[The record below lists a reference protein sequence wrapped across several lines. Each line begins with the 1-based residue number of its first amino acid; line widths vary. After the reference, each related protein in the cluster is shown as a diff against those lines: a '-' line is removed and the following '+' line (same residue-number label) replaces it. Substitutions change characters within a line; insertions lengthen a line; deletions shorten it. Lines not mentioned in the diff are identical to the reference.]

1 MFSPRCQRRRAL
13 RMESLETRELLAA
26 DVRITEFAASNSDS
40 LVDGDGNSPDWIE
53 IQNQGDTSADLNG
66 WFLTDSR
73 EELTKWPF
81 PAIQLAPNEFLVVFA
96 SAPDDGSGGV
106 LSDYVDAGGNLH
118 TNFQLSSSGE
128 FVGLVDNN
136 GANPELVSQFDFG
149 EQRTDVSF
157 GAGRLTTDESNLIGP
172 QTAATYLV
180 PSDALTGPWRGDAE
194 PFDDSGATGWL
205 AGAAAIGFDNS
216 AHEPGDPDALPRLH
230 SYDAGNESSTTSTWP
245 DPAGGNN
252 WALRGFF
259 WTKTSSAPTRRLLG
273 PTTWAGKAAAGS
285 VATLRRSLPVT

>member
-1 MFSPRCQRRRAL
+1 MTPAGLSQFEGDIALMNVYSRTFDITDVQMAVVPEPLSCGKHKFKTHAPHTSQHGGSQQFLASWCRRVAVNL
-13 RMESLETRELLAA
+13 PGECNVFATLPEASGVADGIIETRELLAA

-81 PAIQLAPNEFLVVFA
+81 PAIQLAPNEFLVVLA

-157 GAGRLTTDESNLIGP
+157 VA
-172 QTAATYLV
+172 
-180 PSDALTGPWRGDAE
+180 
-194 PFDDSGATGWL
+194 
-205 AGAAAIGFDNS
+205 
-216 AHEPGDPDALPRLH
+216 PGD
-230 SYDAGNESSTTSTWP
+230 
-245 DPAGGNN
+245 
-252 WALRGFF
+252 
-259 WTKTSSAPTRRLLG
+259 
-273 PTTWAGKAAAGS
+273 
-285 VATLRRSLPVT
+285 